1 MAAAV
6 SISGP
11 AHRMSRARIARI
23 APDLVEVTRQVSAEL
38 GYARQDEDIADAKTG
53 RSRDR
58 VEQQR
63 CALWDLRH
71 AQPRLVERARRIMRL
86 EDALRLRVQDQ
97 RDTKRLGDAG
107 RGDIVMRRPDAAG
120 RENIIESRAHFVDG
134 VDDRR
139 DVVGNDPR
147 LAQSDADIVEALR
160 QDLAAIRTGRASSAL
175 VERIQVDY
183 YGAPTPIN
191 QVAQISVPEAR
202 LIIIQPYE
210 RRLLADI
217 EKAIQKS
224 DLGVNPNN
232 DGQVIRLNIPPLN
245 EERRRDMVKML
256 HKKLDEHKVAVRNIR
271 RDTQDKLQDREK
283 KKEISEDEL
292 KRSKDRLQKL
302 TDKYIDEMDKVGK
315 TKEHEILEV

>member
-1 MAAAV
+1 M
-6 SISGP
+6 
-11 AHRMSRARIARI
+11 
-23 APDLVEVTRQVSAEL
+23 T
-38 GYARQDEDIADAKTG
+38 
-53 RSRDR
+53 
-58 VEQQR
+58 
-63 CALWDLRH
+63 
-71 AQPRLVERARRIMRL
+71 
-86 EDALRLRVQDQ
+86 
-97 RDTKRLGDAG
+97 
-107 RGDIVMRRPDAAG
+107 
-120 RENIIESRAHFVDG
+120 
-134 VDDRR
+134 
-139 DVVGNDPR
+139 
-147 LAQSDADIVEALR
+147 ADIFDDAERRMKKAVEALR
-160 QDLAAIRTGRASSAL
+160 LDLAAIRTGRASSAL

-202 LIIIQPYE
+202 LIVIQPYE
-210 RRLLADI
+210 RRLLTDI

-302 TDKYIDEMDKVGK
+302 TDKYVDEMDKVGK